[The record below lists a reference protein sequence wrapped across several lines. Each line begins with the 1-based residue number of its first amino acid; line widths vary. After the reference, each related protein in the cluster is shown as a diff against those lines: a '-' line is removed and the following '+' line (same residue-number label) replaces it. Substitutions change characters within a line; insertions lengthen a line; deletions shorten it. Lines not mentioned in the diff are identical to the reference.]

1 MLTTVVAALSLA
13 ASLPAMDVP
22 FLPQTDALCG
32 GAAAAMVFRY
42 WGDAHADVQ
51 QFAPLVDRRAGGIAN
66 GVLVDAVRARGWG
79 VGSVERSLDAL
90 KARVDDGQPVIVLVP
105 ERGNRYHYVV
115 VTGASEDAIVFHDPS
130 WGPSRSVRQAAFERA
145 WRASDFWSLVIL
157 PPSPRTIADSSP
169 VTNEGDRSG
178 TTINAG
184 TAEPTENSCSA
195 DSACSALNVVGA
207 STAPVSA
214 CDEKLARAIADIRE
228 GGFGLADERLGRVRA
243 ECPSAAG
250 PLTELSG
257 VRFAQRRW
265 HDAAGLARQALALSP
280 ADAYALDVL
289 GSSLFMQ
296 EDGVGALRAWNQID
310 KPRVNLVR
318 IDGVR
323 HTRHQTISEAL
334 GIQPNMLLKAD
345 AFERARRR
353 LNELPDQSTARLAVR
368 PEADGFAT
376 VDVVVAE
383 RATIPRGRAEWL
395 GAAVGAG
402 VDRQISVA
410 VPGVTGQG
418 EVWSASWRWWNHRPG
433 VTVGFAAPRPR
444 GLPGVW
450 RVEGSWQAETYAD
463 ASFAPASL
471 VRESR
476 TRAALTMSDWVS
488 GSVRYALIAGLDSWN
503 GDRKAALLGGSI
515 ERRLWRDRVSLSID
529 GSRWMPIAEG
539 RAFDSAGARLWAR
552 SSTDTRGWVYLGTI
566 GTQRVSEA
574 APLGLWPGA
583 GDGHA
588 RAPLLRAHPM
598 LNDGIVSLAGSSA
611 FGRTLAHGGVEAQ
624 RWFERP
630 SVVRVG
636 VGGFV
641 DVARASRRA
650 APGVESA
657 QVDLGAGV
665 RVKVPGSARVLCV
678 DFARGLRDGATALT
692 VGWLFRGW

>member
-13 ASLPAMDVP
+13 ASWPAMDVP

-79 VGSVERSLDAL
+79 VGRVERSLDAL

-105 ERGNRYHYVV
+105 ERGGRYHYVV

-130 WGPSRSVRQAAFERA
+130 WGPSRSVRQADFERA

-157 PPSPRTIADSSP
+157 PPSPRTIPDSSP
-169 VTNEGDRSG
+169 VMNEGHRD
-178 TTINAG
+178 
-184 TAEPTENSCSA
+184 
-195 DSACSALNVVGA
+195 VVGA

-228 GGFGLADERLGRVRA
+228 GGFELADERLGRVRA
-243 ECPSAAG
+243 ECPNAAG
-250 PLTELSG
+250 PLREFSG

-280 ADAYALDVL
+280 EDAYALDVL

-383 RATIPRGRAEWL
+383 RATIPRSRAEWL
-395 GAAVGAG
+395 GAGVGAG
-402 VDRQISVA
+402 VDRQIGVA

-450 RVEGSWQAETYAD
+450 RVEGSWQVETYAD
-463 ASFAPASL
+463 ATLAPASL

-476 TRAALTMSDWVS
+476 TRAALTMSDWFS
-488 GSVRYALIAGLDSWN
+488 GSVRYALTAGLDSWN
-503 GDRKAALLGGSI
+503 GDRKAVSLGGSI

-529 GSRWMPIAEG
+529 GSRWMPIAGG

-552 SSTDTRGWVYLGTI
+552 SSTDTRRWVYLGTI

-574 APLGLWPGA
+574 APLGLSPGA

-611 FGRTLAHGGVEAQ
+611 FGRALAHGGVEAQ

-657 QVDLGAGV
+657 QVDLGVGV
-665 RVKVPGSARVLCV
+665 RVKVPGSARVLRV

-692 VGWLFRGW
+692 VGWLFRTW